1 MTKDD
6 RRRLLH
12 QAMLRISKEQKRP
25 GVVHWGDETPCTT
38 TGVIPT
44 GSLGLDLALGVGGWP
59 QGRICEIIGA
69 ESTGKTT
76 LALHAIAQAQKMDME
91 VLLVDAEHAFDR
103 DYAAVLGVDLSRLII
118 CKPDN
123 GTQALDIV
131 QDLVQT
137 GTLGLCVVDSVSAL
151 TPRSEAEGDISEQ
164 EVGSQA
170 RLMSKAMRILTP
182 LLGRTGC
189 ALLFLNQI
197 RFKVGVVYG
206 NPETTSGGNALK
218 FYASCRVQLYRQP
231 SKDIMNADGERI
243 GGRVV
248 ATVIKNKLAVPFR
261 KASFDIIFGRGVDRF
276 GELVDLGS
284 HYGLIQRTGSWYA
297 YGQEKLG
304 QGRAAAVATL
314 QQKPELCELLEEAL
328 RQRLRAQPTV
338 LQPVVEEED
347 EEEELTAV
355 NAGDE

>member
-1 MTKDD
+1 MDHEK
-6 RRRLLH
+6 RNLLV
-12 QAMLRISKEQKRP
+12 QAMLRIEKEQKRS
-25 GVVHWGDETPCTT
+25 GVVHWGNETPCVQ

-44 GSLGLDLALGVGGWP
+44 GSLSLDLALGVGGWP
-59 QGRICEIIGA
+59 QGRVCEIIGA

-103 DYAAVLGVDLSRLII
+103 DYAAILGVDLSRLIV

-131 QDLVQT
+131 QDLIQT
-137 GTLGLCVVDSVSAL
+137 GSLGLCVVDSVSAL
-151 TPRSEAEGDISEQ
+151 TPRTEAEGDISEQ
-164 EVGSQA
+164 EVGGQA

-231 SKDIMNADGERI
+231 SKDIVNAQGERV

-261 KASFDIIFGRGVDRF
+261 KAAFDIIYGQGIDRF
-276 GELVDLGS
+276 GELLDLGS
-284 HYGLIQRTGSWYA
+284 HYNLIQRTGAWYA
-297 YGQEKLG
+297 YGKEKLG
-304 QGRAAAVATL
+304 QGRTAAVATL
-314 QQKPELCELLEEAL
+314 RTRPELCAILEEAL
-328 RQRLRAQPTV
+328 RQRLRTQPTT
-338 LQPVVEEED
+338 LQPVQEEDD
-347 EEEELTAV
+347 EEEMALATVGGE
-355 NAGDE
+355 E